1 VSLAELTAG
10 RCRRGF
16 ESEIASLQS
25 AFDQMLHQLADVESK
40 QQIAETRATEAEKR
54 SEALSSAL
62 NESRSRCSLEQQ
74 QNNALQ
80 LQVQRYEAEFHS
92 ATLLSSQLAA
102 AEACI
107 SDLQQ
112 KFNDSDKRAF
122 AAERRADLLVQ
133 ELRVRSRHLVVACL
147 IVALIILNCSYSVF
161 YRPASC
167 RILLNWKQRHLSK

>member
-1 VSLAELTAG
+1 
-10 RCRRGF
+10 
-16 ESEIASLQS
+16 
-25 AFDQMLHQLADVESK
+25 MLHQLADVESK

-54 SEALSSAL
+54 SEALSAAL

-74 QNNALQ
+74 QSNALQ

-133 ELRVRSRHLVVACL
+133 ELRVRWRDLVVACL
-147 IVALIILNCSYSVF
+147 IVAPMLLNWSYSV
-161 YRPASC
+161 YRRASC
-167 RILLNWKQRHLSK
+167 LILLNSKQHRQST